1 MRIIAGKYRGLK
13 LNEFEFDN
21 IRPTIDRVRES
32 IFNKI
37 QFRVANSKV
46 LDLFSGTGAV
56 SLEFMSRGASEVI
69 SVDNNRNSVKL
80 INQNFKKANLT
91 TKLLEM
97 DYMQALKKLNS
108 ENRKFDIIFLDP
120 PFMTDY
126 ADKAIH
132 FIAENNILQEEGII
146 IYEHNEKETFS
157 LPENL
162 VLTDEKKYGTI
173 KVSYL
178 ERKDG

>member
-37 QFRVANSKV
+37 QFRVANSSV
-46 LDLFSGTGAV
+46 LDLFCGTGAV
-56 SLEFMSRGASEVI
+56 SLEFVSRGAGEVI
-69 SVDNNRNSVKL
+69 SVDNNKNSVKL
-80 INQNFKKANLT
+80 IKQNFKKINLQPN
-91 TKLLEM
+91 LLEM
-97 DYMQALKKLNS
+97 DYLQALQKLKK
-108 ENRKFDIIFLDP
+108 ENKKFDIIFLDP

-126 ADKAIH
+126 AEKAMK
-132 FIAENNILQEEGII
+132 FIADNNLLSEEGII
-146 IYEHNEKETFS
+146 VFEHNEKETFI
-157 LPENL
+157 LPEKFEII
-162 VLTDEKKYGTI
+162 DEKKYGTI

-178 ERKDG
+178 EKNNG

>member
-1 MRIIAGKYRGLK
+1 M
-13 LNEFEFDN
+13 
-21 IRPTIDRVRES
+21 
-32 IFNKI
+32 
-37 QFRVANSKV
+37 
-46 LDLFSGTGAV
+46 
-56 SLEFMSRGASEVI
+56 
-69 SVDNNRNSVKL
+69 
-80 INQNFKKANLT
+80 T

-132 FIAENNILQEEGII
+132 FIGENNILQEEGII

-162 VLTDEKKYGTI
+162 VLTGEKKYGTI